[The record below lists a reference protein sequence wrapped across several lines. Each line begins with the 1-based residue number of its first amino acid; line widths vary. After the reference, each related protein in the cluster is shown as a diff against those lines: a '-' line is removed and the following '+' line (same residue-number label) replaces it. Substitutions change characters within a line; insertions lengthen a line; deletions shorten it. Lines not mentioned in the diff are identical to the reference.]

1 MAGPHGAQEPSDRN
15 IDNTDAITTGNLFT
29 VASDRSIYAIRFW
42 APQTVS
48 GTYAVGLWEVANDDD
63 PGPAAGTLLASVTG
77 IAAASIVADAWN
89 RIELSAPVA
98 VVTTKQYRAGRWASN
113 GRFVRTSQALATD
126 PIAANG
132 ITIPVSGGS
141 SFDGVF
147 RNGTF
152 NVGVALAY
160 PATAF
165 DRSDYFVEPD
175 DADDA
180 PPAVDVAGAVT
191 IGAVAA
197 SGAATVGLHLAGAVA
212 VGEVVASGALLQR
225 TPVSVLGA
233 VTIGEMAA
241 SGTATAPVTERPPGF
256 GSLLG
261 MFRDARRNA
270 GQRVP
275 TPDCPYDG
283 TILDSGRGARHCPH
297 CGRVYA

>member
-1 MAGPHGAQEPSDRN
+1 MAGPHEAQEPSDRN
-15 IDNTDAITTGNLFT
+15 LDNTDAITTGNLFT
-29 VASDRSIYAIRFW
+29 VASDRTIYGIRFW

-48 GTYAVGLWEVANDDD
+48 GTYAVGLWEVTNDDD

-89 RIELSAPVA
+89 RIALDTPIA
-98 VVTTKQYRAGRWASN
+98 VTAGTQYRAGRWASN

-126 PIAANG
+126 PISANG

-160 PATAF
+160 PGTAF

-175 DADDA
+175 DADDT

-191 IGAVAA
+191 IGEVATA
-197 SGAATVGLHLAGAVA
+197 GTATVGLQLAGAIA
-212 VGEVVASGALLQR
+212 VGEVQASGALLHL
-225 TPVSVLGA
+225 TPVSVAGA
-233 VTIGEMAA
+233 VTVGELTAA
-241 SGTATAPVTERPPGF
+241 GAATTPITEEPPGF
-256 GSLLG
+256 EKLAG

-270 GQRVP
+270 GLRVP

-283 TILDSGRGARHCPH
+283 STLETGRGVRHCPH